1 MWNTGES
8 LEGLKASWRVI
19 PHVPDN
25 GSLLPLCSD
34 VRWGYP
40 QVCVKAGVY
49 RQQGNCLSAPPLGDS
64 SLLLRYEL
72 YFYCYEHLMPLLW
85 PLCHPLSFMLLSF
98 IWTVLIKA
106 VYFYYAALT
115 AQWSLCLCH
124 GLSHSKRCLCSVIV
138 SFTHSLDSSFYCLSR
153 RVVIS

>member
-8 LEGLKASWRVI
+8 LEGLKASWCVI

-25 GSLLPLCSD
+25 RSLLPLCSD
-34 VRWGYP
+34 ARWGYP

-49 RQQGNCLSAPPLGDS
+49 RQQGNCLSTPPLGDLS
-64 SLLLRYEL
+64 PFLQYDFISIVTIIWCPFTTPMSPPI
-72 YFYCYEHLMPLLW
+72 FYA
-85 PLCHPLSFMLLSF
+85 SF
-98 IWTVLIKA
+98 IYQDSSIKGC
-106 VYFYYAALT
+106 VFYYATLT

-124 GLSHSKRCLCSVIV
+124 GISHSKQCLCSFIV
-138 SFTHSLDSSFYCLSR
+138 LFTHSLDLSFYYKSR

>member
-8 LEGLKASWRVI
+8 LEGLKASWHVI

-34 VRWGYP
+34 ARWGYP

-64 SLLLRYEL
+64 SLLLWYDSISIFITNIWCPFMTPML
-72 YFYCYEHLMPLLW
+72 PPIFYA
-85 PLCHPLSFMLLSF
+85 SF
-98 IWTVLIKA
+98 IYQDSSIKA

-115 AQWSLCLCH
+115 AQWSLCLCY
-124 GLSHSKRCLCSVIV
+124 GLSHQQRCLCSFIV
-138 SFTHSLDSSFYCLSR
+138 SFTHSLDLSFYCLPR